1 MKKDIQTRE
10 DIELLL
16 TRFYDVAIVDGEIGH
31 HFVELDL
38 VTHLPVI
45 VDFWEKVLFGKNIY
59 FGNPL
64 FVHQK
69 LHEKHPL
76 ELEHF
81 QRWVAIFS
89 ATVNRHFA
97 GEMAENAKMR
107 AKMIAHSLNHRLN
120 DEPPVIERAAVK
132 GS

>member
-1 MKKDIQTRE
+1 MKDIETRE
-10 DIELLL
+10 DIDLLL
-16 TRFYDVAIVDGEIGH
+16 TRFYDVAMVDEEIGH
-31 HFVELDL
+31 HFAELDL

-45 VDFWEKVLFGKNIY
+45 ADFWEKMLFGKNIY

-69 LHEKHPL
+69 LHEKNPL
-76 ELEHF
+76 TLEHF

-89 ATVNRHFA
+89 ETVDANFA

-107 AKMIAHSLNHRLN
+107 AKMIAHSLNQRLN
-120 DEPPVIERAAVK
+120 EEPTKIGRV
-132 GS
+132 STTN

>member
-1 MKKDIQTRE
+1 MKKDLETRE

-16 TRFYDVAIVDGEIGH
+16 TRFYDVAITDAEIGY
-31 HFVELDL
+31 HFAELDL

-69 LHEKHPL
+69 LHEKNPL
-76 ELEHF
+76 TLEHF
-81 QRWVAIFS
+81 KRWIAIFS
-89 ATVNRHFA
+89 DSVDANFE
-97 GEMAENAKMR
+97 GQMAENAKLR
-107 AKMIAHSLNHRLN
+107 AKMIAHSLNERLN
-120 DEPPVIERAAVK
+120 QAMIFTK
-132 GS
+132 

>member
-1 MKKDIQTRE
+1 MKDIETRE

-16 TRFYDVAIVDGEIGH
+16 TRFYDVAIVDEQIGH
-31 HFVELDL
+31 HFAELDL
-38 VTHLPVI
+38 RTHLPVI

-69 LHEKHPL
+69 LHEKNPL
-76 ELEHF
+76 KLEHF
-81 QRWVAIFS
+81 QHWVAIFS
-89 ATVNRHFA
+89 ATVDTHFA

-107 AKMIAHSLNHRLN
+107 AKMIAHSLNQRLN
-120 DEPPVIERAAVK
+120 EEPAVIQPSAK
-132 GS
+132 GTP

>member
-10 DIELLL
+10 DVELLL
-16 TRFYDVAIVDGEIGH
+16 TRFYDVAMVDEEIGH
-31 HFVELDL
+31 HFAELDL

-59 FGNPL
+59 FGNPM

-69 LHEKHPL
+69 LHEKNPL

-89 ATVNRHFA
+89 ATVDENFA

-107 AKMIAHSLNHRLN
+107 AKMIAHSLNQRLN
-120 DEPPVIERAAVK
+120 EELPAIERIAAK
-132 GS
+132 G